1 MKGSQIF
8 QYAKIIHVADVF
20 DALTS
25 RRPYK
30 EAYERSEVVEY
41 LMACGG
47 MLFDMEVVKAFLT
60 SVSVYP
66 VGVTVTLSTGQ
77 EAIVIH
83 NSDNILRPTV
93 RLMNGEELNLS
104 DPLKYRNV
112 TICKSQE
119 VE

>member
-1 MKGSQIF
+1 M
-8 QYAKIIHVADVF
+8 
-20 DALTS
+20 
-25 RRPYK
+25 
-30 EAYERSEVVEY
+30 
-41 LMACGG
+41 
-47 MLFDMEVVKAFLT
+47 
-60 SVSVYP
+60 
-66 VGVTVTLSTGQ
+66 TLSTGQ